1 MNAEEQ
7 QLTWKSGTFS
17 HKIKVYEDNN
27 LIGSL
32 DMSMMSKNSKVTL
45 YNNSFCIENKSI
57 WNSDSRIVDLNTN
70 DVIGEMI
77 YTKLLG
83 KAKITLDGKSYKWKS
98 KDIYTSKWDLIDDHE
113 RVYASY
119 HSAQTSGRINITT
132 PHPTLIL
139 IGLYSYVYMNQVS
152 MLSAAGIV

>member
-1 MNAEEQ
+1 MNTEK

-17 HKIKVYEDNN
+17 NKIKVYEDNN
-27 LIGSL
+27 IIGSL

-45 YNNSFCIENKSI
+45 YNNEFCVENKSI
-57 WNSDSRIVDLNTN
+57 WNSDSLIIDLNTN
-70 DVIGEMI
+70 EVIGELT

-83 KAKITLDGKSYKWKS
+83 KAKITLDGKSYKWKTRN
-98 KDIYTSKWDLIDDHE
+98 IFTSKWDLVDDE
-113 RVYASY
+113 DRVYASY
-119 HSAQTSGRINITT
+119 HSSLSSGKITIST

-152 MLSAAGIV
+152 MLSSAGIA